1 MTWVTASKH
10 RLIFI
15 RLGIVLRRQNHL
27 QNPPKPLLLWLKSWI
42 RSAKGSTQAS
52 CQPATFL
59 PLKRPKPFYQY
70 DQSEQVALDIMG
82 APVLFSRISDTPVQ
96 MKTLMNEHEIHH
108 LVIVDREN
116 VVIGIL
122 HAWQLESLI
131 LRCFHRIKKHHS
143 FSLAFPFL
151 STTTNTPLGHIAQ
164 AMLQSNQDV
173 VLVSENHEIVG
184 LITTKISC
192 VYLHKKPVKAL
203 RPEASGLLPGKKK
216 TKKPSH
222 PRSRHPELVLWL
234 V

>member
-1 MTWVTASKH
+1 MPFFIHDVGHGIKTPIDLHKIGD
-10 RLIFI
+10 RLA
-15 RLGIVLRRQNHL
+15 
-27 QNPPKPLLLWLKSWI
+27 PPEPLTK
-42 RSAKGSTQAS
+42 SAKAS
-52 CQPATFL
+52 SALAQEQDPLSQRDLLRHHANQQPFS

-70 DQSEQVALDIMG
+70 DQSEQVALDIMS

-122 HAWQLESLI
+122 HAWQLEESNFALLPQDQKSTI
-131 LRCFHRIKKHHS
+131 P
-143 FSLAFPFL
+143 LAWLSPFL

-184 LITTKISC
+184 LITTKNF
-192 VYLHKKPVKAL
+192 LRLFAQKASKSL
-203 RPEASGLLPGKKK
+203 EA
-216 TKKPSH
+216 
-222 PRSRHPELVLWL
+222 
-234 V
+234 